1 MVGLRCNKEERVMP
15 YRDKAVIKRDPE
27 ARLMCQQCRNKF
39 MGMCKVFPL
48 GVMDKFLK
56 MKEEYING

>member
-1 MVGLRCNKEERVMP
+1 MKCYLCKHDFKLDD
-15 YRDKAVIKRDPE
+15 RDKSFQKRNPGVQ
-27 ARLMCQQCRNKF
+27 LMCQQCRNEF

-56 MKEEYING
+56 MKEAYNNG

>member
-1 MVGLRCNKEERVMP
+1 MKCYLCRRKFKPDDWG
-15 YRDKAVIKRDPE
+15 KAVLDRDPE
-27 ARLMCQQCRNKF
+27 VRLMCAECRGEF

-56 MKEEYING
+56 MKEEYNNG